1 MKLQNP
7 KKKLAKEMRSQI
19 ENKIVL
25 CTSIALVSAML
36 LLFLYNWFVSIYTL
50 QVGRLITGLQWV
62 GVLGVLVF
70 LVLYFMK
77 KDKKF
82 LLILPYFAIGS
93 IFMRE
98 IMAGTLTRLVLTV
111 LSAIPF
117 LNVQPEA
124 TTAARFT
131 LLYIFLAVYLVA
143 SYVYYGLK
151 MKKISK

>member
-93 IFMRE
+93 ISCVKSWQ
-98 IMAGTLTRLVLTV
+98 A
-111 LSAIPF
+111 P
-117 LNVQPEA
+117 
-124 TTAARFT
+124 
-131 LLYIFLAVYLVA
+131 
-143 SYVYYGLK
+143 
-151 MKKISK
+151 